1 MPFEES
7 TLHERLAVCYAVLRQ
22 NDVGGDQLLK
32 NPRTLGQGL
41 PAGKEA
47 GGIFKC

>member
-7 TLHERLAVCYAVLRQ
+7 TLHERLAVCYAFLRL
-22 NDVGGDQLLK
+22 NDVGGRPAAQEPQD
-32 NPRTLGQGL
+32 LGQGL

-47 GGIFKC
+47 GGAFKC